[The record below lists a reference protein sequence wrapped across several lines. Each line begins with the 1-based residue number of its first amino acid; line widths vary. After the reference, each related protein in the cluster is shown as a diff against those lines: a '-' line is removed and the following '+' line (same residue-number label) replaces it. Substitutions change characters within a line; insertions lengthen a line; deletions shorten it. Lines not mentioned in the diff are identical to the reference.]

1 MCCGI
6 PVHYQLGILNFYPS
20 RSYGIYEFDVA
31 EDDSMFLT
39 DARVESEFIGY
50 CCTLPSVE
58 SITGFVA
65 YAEKNKFIFGFL
77 DDKYDVAFKVPYE
90 MNSSNGVSMFIFDPV
105 VHRLLFDPFIDPLDS
120 PIDPDGS
127 ISTTLAPSDLDEQ

>member
-1 MCCGI
+1 MASTSSTLQKMILVFFC
-6 PVHYQLGILNFYPS
+6 PV
-20 RSYGIYEFDVA
+20 
-31 EDDSMFLT
+31 FLT

-77 DDKYDVAFKVPYE
+77 DDKYDVACV
-90 MNSSNGVSMFIFDPV
+90 
-105 VHRLLFDPFIDPLDS
+105 
-120 PIDPDGS
+120 
-127 ISTTLAPSDLDEQ
+127 T